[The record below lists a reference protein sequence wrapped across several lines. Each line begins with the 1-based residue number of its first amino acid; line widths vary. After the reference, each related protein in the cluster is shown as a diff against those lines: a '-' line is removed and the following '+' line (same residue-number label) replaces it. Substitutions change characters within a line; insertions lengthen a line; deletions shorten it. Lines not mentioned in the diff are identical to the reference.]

1 MSAPGPG
8 PKSTV
13 DEIRR
18 RFDNDVERF
27 SNLETGQAAT
37 VDSPLALELIAEAAS
52 VATPQAASLLD
63 IGCGAGNYTLKLLGK
78 LPDLEITLIDL
89 SRPMLDRAT
98 QRIGAIAK
106 HPITALQGD
115 VRDLPLGEESFDLV
129 VTAAVLHHLRDDTE
143 WRAVFE
149 KVYRALRSG
158 GSFWIFDMVEHS
170 LPAVQAG
177 MWERY
182 GRYLAGLRGDEYR
195 RHVFGYI
202 EQEDT
207 PRPLM
212 FQLDLLR
219 AVGFSET
226 EILHKNTCFA
236 AFGALKR

>member
-1 MSAPGPG
+1 M
-8 PKSTV
+8 
-13 DEIRR
+13 
-18 RFDNDVERF
+18 
-27 SNLETGQAAT
+27 
-37 VDSPLALELIAEAAS
+37 
-52 VATPQAASLLD
+52 VA
-63 IGCGAGNYTLKLLGK
+63 
-78 LPDLEITLIDL
+78 
-89 SRPMLDRAT
+89 
-98 QRIGAIAK
+98 
-106 HPITALQGD
+106 
-115 VRDLPLGEESFDLV
+115 
-129 VTAAVLHHLRDDTE
+129 TAAVLHHLRDDTE